1 MKARLPYILA
11 SGSIIRERK
20 MNGINDQTIVER
32 VLKGDVEAY
41 SMLVDKYQDR
51 IYSAVVNY
59 VANRE
64 DAIDITQ
71 ETFVKAYSKLNTFN
85 AGSAFYTWIYR
96 IAVNAA
102 IDFIRKRKSRQADSL
117 DDDKYT
123 QAGFEPVS
131 KDMSTDPERVVV
143 KSEQAHMLR
152 KAISQLSDKL
162 RSALVLHDVE
172 GLSQE
177 EVAQILKVPVGTV
190 KSRVSRARIEL
201 RYILSK
207 QMGEM

>member
-1 MKARLPYILA
+1 
-11 SGSIIRERK
+11 
-20 MNGINDQTIVER
+20 MNGIDDQTIVER
-32 VLKGDVEAY
+32 VLKGDTQSY
-41 SMLVDKYQDR
+41 SVLVDRYQDR

-71 ETFVKAYSKLNTFN
+71 EVFVKAYSKLNTFN

-102 IDFIRKRKSRQADSL
+102 IDFIRKRKSRQTDSL

-123 QAGFEPVS
+123 QTGFEPVS

-143 KSEQAHMLR
+143 RGEQVHMLR

-172 GLSQE
+172 GLSQD

-190 KSRVSRARIEL
+190 KSRVSRARTEL
-201 RYILSK
+201 KYILSK
-207 QMGEM
+207 QMGEI

>member
-1 MKARLPYILA
+1 
-11 SGSIIRERK
+11 
-20 MNGINDQTIVER
+20 MNGIDDQTIVER
-32 VLKGDVEAY
+32 VLKGDTQSY
-41 SMLVDKYQDR
+41 SVLVDRYQDR

-71 ETFVKAYSKLNTFN
+71 EVFVKAYSKLNTFN

-102 IDFIRKRKSRQADSL
+102 IDFIRKRKSRQTDSL

-123 QAGFEPVS
+123 QTGFEPVS

-143 KSEQAHMLR
+143 RGEQVHMLR
-152 KAISQLSDKL
+152 KAISLLSDKL

-172 GLSQE
+172 GLSQD

-190 KSRVSRARIEL
+190 KSRVSRARTEL
-201 RYILSK
+201 KYILSK
-207 QMGEM
+207 QMGEI

>member
-1 MKARLPYILA
+1 
-11 SGSIIRERK
+11 
-20 MNGINDQTIVER
+20 MNGIDDQTIVER
-32 VLKGDVEAY
+32 VLKGDTQSY
-41 SMLVDKYQDR
+41 SVLVDRYQDR

-64 DAIDITQ
+64 DATDITQ
-71 ETFVKAYSKLNTFN
+71 EVFVKAYSKLNTFN

-102 IDFIRKRKSRQADSL
+102 IDFIRKRRSRQTDSL

-123 QAGFEPVS
+123 QTGFEPVS

-143 KSEQAHMLR
+143 RGEQVHMLR

-172 GLSQE
+172 GLSQD

-190 KSRVSRARIEL
+190 KSRVSRARTEL
-201 RYILSK
+201 KYILSK
-207 QMGEM
+207 QMGDI